1 MKKIA
6 MFMSAL
12 ALAFAFT
19 SCEEKP
25 DNGGNLDTVTEDGF
39 YVAGPATG
47 ATELTADYM
56 MAAGLNEVDGANRS
70 GMYEKYIA
78 LEANKDFELV
88 LYANGEQ
95 IRYGA
100 ALETFDVS
108 EKADNPTKDF
118 VIKRGVLSTGA
129 DAPAMKVA
137 ESGLYHIVLDLN
149 EANDLAFGAQIVLA
163 PVSWGYRGVN
173 GDWGWT
179 KMTASEFNAQTMTWT
194 VENVAVTSACA
205 FKFAYDGGWK
215 LDLDDAGKVKANT
228 NLGIDAE
235 AAGPLADNAL
245 VPNGKDISL
254 ERGNSYKFTLTWTL
268 KGGAIKN
275 GYTAKVEK
283 TGTIEIAETDY
294 SECQM
299 ELVGAGVA
307 EQTGSSADTAWS
319 WGQVLLA
326 SNDGKPAKSGSV
338 YTWTWSNV
346 QLTTDGWKIRTLN
359 AQASGGVNNFD
370 LGADKIDTANSVE
383 GTSTSGDIILA
394 AAGKYN
400 VTLAIDAA
408 ADTRTITIVAAE

>member
-25 DNGGNLDTVTEDGF
+25 DNGGNLDNVTEDGF

-100 ALETFDVS
+100 ALEAFDVS
-108 EKADNPTKDF
+108 EKADNPRD
-118 VIKRGVLSTGA
+118 VEVKRGVLVTGA
-129 DAPAMKVA
+129 DAPAMKVT

-163 PVSWGYRGVN
+163 PVQWGVRGAMN
-173 GDWGWT
+173 GWGF
-179 KMTASEFNAQTMTWT
+179 TAMPTPKFNQTTMTY
-194 VENVAVTSACA
+194 VLENCSVASTGA
-205 FKFAYDGGWK
+205 FKFAYGAGWK

-235 AAGPLADNAL
+235 AAGELGDNAL
-245 VPNGKDISL
+245 VPNGKDINIA
-254 ERGNSYKFTLTWTL
+254 RGIYKITLTWTL

-275 GYTAKVEK
+275 GYTATIEK
-283 TGTIEIAETDY
+283 TGTLEAVDY
-294 SECQM
+294 SNCQM

-326 SNDGKPAKSGSV
+326 SNDGKPAKNGDV

-359 AQASGGVNNFD
+359 AAETGGVASFD

-408 ADTRTITIVAAE
+408 ADTKTITIVAAE

>member
-25 DNGGNLDTVTEDGF
+25 DNGGNLDNVTEDGF

-100 ALETFDVS
+100 ALEAFDVS
-108 EKADNPTKDF
+108 EKADNPRN
-118 VIKRGVLSTGA
+118 VEVKRGVLVTGA

-163 PVSWGYRGVN
+163 PVQWGVRGAMN
-173 GDWGWT
+173 GWGF
-179 KMTASEFNAQTMTWT
+179 TAMPTPTFNQTTMTY
-194 VENVAVTSACA
+194 VLENCAVASTGA
-205 FKFAYDGGWK
+205 FKFAYGAGWK

-235 AAGPLADNAL
+235 AAGELGNNAL
-245 VPNGKDISL
+245 VPNGKDINIA
-254 ERGNSYKFTLTWTL
+254 RGIYKITLTWTL

-275 GYTAKVEK
+275 GYTATIEK
-283 TGTIEIAETDY
+283 TGTLEAVDY
-294 SECQM
+294 SNCQM
-299 ELVGAGVA
+299 ELVGSGVA

-326 SNDGKPAKSGSV
+326 SNDGKPAKNGDV

-359 AQASGGVNNFD
+359 AAETGGVASFD

>member
-25 DNGGNLDTVTEDGF
+25 DNGGNLDNVTEDGF

-100 ALETFDVS
+100 ALEAFDVS
-108 EKADNPTKDF
+108 EKADNPRN
-118 VIKRGVLSTGA
+118 VEVKRGVLVTGA

-163 PVSWGYRGVN
+163 PVQWGVRGAMN
-173 GDWGWT
+173 GWGF
-179 KMTASEFNAQTMTWT
+179 TAMPTPTFNQTTMTY
-194 VENVAVTSACA
+194 VLENCAVASTGA
-205 FKFAYDGGWK
+205 FKFAYGAGWK

-235 AAGPLADNAL
+235 AAGELGNNAL
-245 VPNGKDISL
+245 VPNGKDINIA
-254 ERGNSYKFTLTWTL
+254 RGIYKITLTWTL

-275 GYTAKVEK
+275 GYTATIEK
-283 TGTIEIAETDY
+283 TGTLEAVDY
-294 SECQM
+294 SNCQM
-299 ELVGAGVA
+299 ELVGSGVA

-326 SNDGKPAKSGSV
+326 SNDGKPAKNGDV

-359 AQASGGVNNFD
+359 AAETGGVASFD

-408 ADTRTITIVAAE
+408 ADTKTITIVAAE

>member
-1 MKKIA
+1 
-6 MFMSAL
+6 MSAL

-25 DNGGNLDTVTEDGF
+25 DNGGDLDNVTEDGF

-56 MAAGLNEVDGANRS
+56 MAAGLNEANPEVPNRS

-95 IRYGA
+95 VRYGA
-100 ALETFDVS
+100 VLETFDVS
-108 EKADNPTKDF
+108 EKTDNPTKDF

-149 EANDLAFGAQIVLA
+149 EAKDLAFGAQIVLA
-163 PVSWGYRGVN
+163 PVTWGYRGVN

-179 KMTASEFNAQTMTWT
+179 AMTGSEFNTKTMTWT
-194 VENVAVTSACA
+194 VENVAVTSACS

-235 AAGPLADNAL
+235 NEGALADNAL
-245 VPNGKDISL
+245 VPNGKNITL

-294 SECQM
+294 SACQM
-299 ELVGAGVA
+299 ELVGSGVA
-307 EQTGSSADTAWS
+307 EQTGSAADTAWS

-338 YTWTWSNV
+338 YTWTWNNV

-359 AQASGGVNNFD
+359 AAPSGNVNNFD
-370 LGADKIDTANSVE
+370 LGDGAVDKTASPNVQASADGNIYVT
-383 GTSTSGDIILA
+383 
-394 AAGKYN
+394 AGKYN
-400 VTLAIDAA
+400 ITLAIDAA
-408 ADTRTITIVAAE
+408 ADTKTITIVAAE

>member
-19 SCEEKP
+19 SCDENNQGDGGLDL
-25 DNGGNLDTVTEDGF
+25 DNVIEDGF

-47 ATELTADYM
+47 ATSLSADYM
-56 MAAGLNEVDGANRS
+56 MAAGLNEANSEVPNRS

-78 LEANKDFELV
+78 LEANKDFELL

-108 EKADNPTKDF
+108 EKTDNPKDIE
-118 VIKRGVLSTGA
+118 VKRGVLVTGA
-129 DAPAMKVA
+129 DAPAMKVS

-163 PVSWGYRGVN
+163 PVVWGVRGAMN
-173 GDWGWT
+173 GWGFT
-179 KMTASEFNAQTMTWT
+179 AMTEPEFNQTTMTW
-194 VENVAVTSACA
+194 VIENCAVTSAGA
-205 FKFAYDGGWK
+205 FKFAYGAGWK

-228 NLGIDAE
+228 NLGIEAD
-235 AAGPLADNAL
+235 AAGELGDNAL
-245 VPNGKDISL
+245 VPNGKDINIG
-254 ERGNSYKFTLTWTL
+254 RAIYKITLTWTL

-275 GYTAKVEK
+275 GYTATIEK
-283 TGTIEIAETDY
+283 TGNLEAADY
-294 SECQM
+294 SACQM

-307 EQTGSSADTAWS
+307 EQTGTTPDTAWS
-319 WGQVLLA
+319 WGNVLLA
-326 SNDGKPAKSGSV
+326 ANDGKPVKEGDV
-338 YTWTWSNV
+338 YTWSWNNV

-359 AQASGGVNNFD
+359 AAETGGIASFD
-370 LGADKIDTANSVE
+370 LGADKIDAANSVA

-394 AAGKYN
+394 AAGNYN
-400 VTLAIDAA
+400 VTLVIDAA
-408 ADTRTITIVAAE
+408 TDSKTITIVEAK

>member
-25 DNGGNLDTVTEDGF
+25 DNGGNLDNVTEDGF

-108 EKADNPTKDF
+108 EKADNPRN
-118 VIKRGVLSTGA
+118 VEVKRGVLVTGA

-163 PVSWGYRGVN
+163 PVQWGVRGAMN
-173 GDWGWT
+173 GWGF
-179 KMTASEFNAQTMTWT
+179 TAMPTPAFNQTTMTY
-194 VENVAVTSACA
+194 VLENCSVASTGA
-205 FKFAYDGGWK
+205 FKFAYGAGWK

-235 AAGPLADNAL
+235 AAGELGNNAL
-245 VPNGKDISL
+245 VPNGKDINIA
-254 ERGNSYKFTLTWTL
+254 RGIYKITLTWTL

-275 GYTAKVEK
+275 GYTATIEK
-283 TGTIEIAETDY
+283 TGTLEAVDY
-294 SECQM
+294 SNCQM

-326 SNDGKPAKSGSV
+326 SNDGKPAKNGDV

-359 AQASGGVNNFD
+359 AAETGGVASFD

-408 ADTRTITIVAAE
+408 ADTKTITIVAAE

>member
-25 DNGGNLDTVTEDGF
+25 DNGGNLDNVTEDGF

-56 MAAGLNEVDGANRS
+56 MAAGLNEANAEVPNRS

-100 ALETFDVS
+100 TLETFDVS
-108 EKADNPTKDF
+108 EKADNPRD
-118 VIKRGVLSTGA
+118 VVVKRGVLATGA
-129 DAPAMKVA
+129 DAPAMQVSK
-137 ESGLYHIVLDLN
+137 SGLYHIVLDLN

-163 PVSWGYRGVN
+163 PVTWGVRGAMN
-173 GDWGWT
+173 GWGFT
-179 KMTASEFNAQTMTWT
+179 AMTEPTFNSTTMTWAL
-194 VENVAVTSACA
+194 ENCAVSSAGA
-205 FKFAYDGGWK
+205 FKFAYGAGWK

-228 NLGIDAE
+228 NLGIEAD
-235 AAGPLADNAL
+235 AAGELGNNAL
-245 VPNGKDISL
+245 VPNGKDINIG
-254 ERGNSYKFTLTWTL
+254 RGIYKITLTWTL

-275 GYTAKVEK
+275 GYTATVEK
-283 TGTIEIAETDY
+283 TGNLEAADY
-294 SECQM
+294 SACQM
-299 ELVGAGVA
+299 ELVGSGVA

-326 SNDGKPAKSGSV
+326 SNDGKPAKSGDV

-346 QLTTDGWKIRTLN
+346 QLTADGWKIRTLN
-359 AQASGGVNNFD
+359 AAETGGIASFD
-370 LGADKIDTANSVE
+370 LGDGAVDKTASPNAQDSTDGNIYVTA
-383 GTSTSGDIILA
+383 GT
-394 AAGKYN
+394 YN
-400 VTLAIDAA
+400 ITLAIDAA
-408 ADTRTITIVAAE
+408 TDTKTVTIVAAE

>member
-25 DNGGNLDTVTEDGF
+25 DNGGNLDNVTEDGF

-108 EKADNPTKDF
+108 EKKENPTEEF

-173 GDWGWT
+173 GEWGWT

-307 EQTGSSADTAWS
+307 EQTGSSADTAWK

-359 AQASGGVNNFD
+359 AQATGGVNNFD
-370 LGADKIDTANSVE
+370 LGAEFIDKAASVAL
-383 GTSTSGDIILA
+383 TSESGDIKLA
-394 AAGKYN
+394 EAGTYN
-400 VTLAIDAA
+400 ISFVIDAA
-408 ADTRTITIVAAE
+408 ADTRKIVITAAN

>member
-25 DNGGNLDTVTEDGF
+25 DNGGNLDNVTEDGF

-108 EKADNPTKDF
+108 EKADNPRN
-118 VIKRGVLSTGA
+118 VEVKRGVLVTGA

-163 PVSWGYRGVN
+163 PVQWGVRGAMN
-173 GDWGWT
+173 GWGF
-179 KMTASEFNAQTMTWT
+179 TAMPTPAFNQTTMTY
-194 VENVAVTSACA
+194 VLENCAVASTGA
-205 FKFAYDGGWK
+205 FKFAYGAGWK

-235 AAGPLADNAL
+235 AAGELGNNAL
-245 VPNGKDISL
+245 VPNGKDINIA
-254 ERGNSYKFTLTWTL
+254 RGIYKITLTWTL

-275 GYTAKVEK
+275 GYTATIEK
-283 TGTIEIAETDY
+283 TGTLEAVDY
-294 SECQM
+294 SNCQM
-299 ELVGAGVA
+299 EVIGSGVA
-307 EQTGSSADTAWS
+307 EQEGATADASS
-319 WGQVLLA
+319 WGWGNVMLA
-326 SNDGKPAKSGSV
+326 GNDGKPVKNGDV
-338 YTWTWSNV
+338 YTWTWEKV
-346 QLTTDGWKIRTLN
+346 TLTTDGWKIRVLN
-359 AQASGGVNNFD
+359 AAESGGVASFD
-370 LGADKIDTANSVE
+370 LGDGAVDKTASTGVQESSDGNIYVTAGNYKVQLVIDSASDSKKIVITAAN
-383 GTSTSGDIILA
+383 
-394 AAGKYN
+394 
-400 VTLAIDAA
+400 
-408 ADTRTITIVAAE
+408 

>member
-25 DNGGNLDTVTEDGF
+25 DNGGNLDNVTEDGF

-100 ALETFDVS
+100 ALEAFDVS
-108 EKADNPTKDF
+108 EKSDNPRD
-118 VIKRGVLSTGA
+118 VEVKRGVLVTGA

-163 PVSWGYRGVN
+163 PVQWGVRGAMN
-173 GDWGWT
+173 GWGF
-179 KMTASEFNAQTMTWT
+179 TAMPTPTFNQTTMTY
-194 VENVAVTSACA
+194 VLENCAVASTGA
-205 FKFAYDGGWK
+205 FKFAYGAGWK

-235 AAGPLADNAL
+235 AAGELGNNAL
-245 VPNGKDISL
+245 VPNGKDINIA
-254 ERGNSYKFTLTWTL
+254 RGIYKITLTWTL

-275 GYTAKVEK
+275 GYTATIEK
-283 TGTIEIAETDY
+283 TGTLEAVDY
-294 SECQM
+294 SNCQM

-326 SNDGKPAKSGSV
+326 SNDGKPAKNGDV

-359 AQASGGVNNFD
+359 AAETGGVASFD

-383 GTSTSGDIILA
+383 GTSTSGDIKLA

-408 ADTRTITIVAAE
+408 ADTKTITIVAAE

>member
-1 MKKIA
+1 MKRIA

-19 SCEEKP
+19 SCDKSGKG
-25 DNGGNLDTVTEDGF
+25 DTNLDNVTEDGF
-39 YVAGPATG
+39 YVTGAATG
-47 ATELTADYM
+47 STELTADYM
-56 MAAGLNEVDGANRS
+56 MAAGLNEVDGQSRG
-70 GMYEKYIA
+70 GMFEKYIA

-100 ALETFDVS
+100 ALETFDVA
-108 EKADNPTKDF
+108 EKQDNPAEEF

-129 DAPAMKVA
+129 DAPAMKVT

-149 EANDLAFGAQIVLA
+149 EANDLTFGAQIVLA
-163 PVSWGYRGVN
+163 PVTWGYRGVN

-179 KMTASEFNAQTMTWT
+179 KMTGSEFNANTMTWT
-194 VENVAVTSACA
+194 VENVAVTSACS

-235 AAGPLADNAL
+235 AEGALADNAL
-245 VPNGKDISL
+245 VPNGKNITL

-283 TGTIEIAETDY
+283 TGTIEIEEVDY
-294 SECQM
+294 SACQM
-299 ELVGAGVA
+299 ELVGSGVA
-307 EQTGSSADTAWS
+307 EQTGSTADTAWS

-338 YTWTWSNV
+338 YTWTWNNV
-346 QLTTDGWKIRTLN
+346 QLTTEGWKIRTLN
-359 AQASGGVNNFD
+359 AAASGGVNNFD
-370 LGADKIDTANSVE
+370 LGANAIDTANSVPE
-383 GTSTSGDIILA
+383 TSTDGDIILKE
-394 AAGKYN
+394 AGKYN

-408 ADTRTITIVAAE
+408 ADTKTITIVAAE

>member
-12 ALAFAFT
+12 ALAFTFT

-25 DNGGNLDTVTEDGF
+25 DNGGNLDNVTEDGF

-108 EKADNPTKDF
+108 EKADNPRN
-118 VIKRGVLSTGA
+118 VEVKRGVLVTGA

-137 ESGLYHIVLDLN
+137 QSGLYHIVLDLN

-163 PVSWGYRGVN
+163 PVQWGVRGAMN
-173 GDWGWT
+173 GWGF
-179 KMTASEFNAQTMTWT
+179 TAMPTPTFNQTTMTY
-194 VENVAVTSACA
+194 VLENCAVASTGA
-205 FKFAYDGGWK
+205 FKFAYGAGWK

-235 AAGPLADNAL
+235 GAGELGNNAL
-245 VPNGKDISL
+245 VPNGKDINII
-254 ERGNSYKFTLTWTL
+254 RGIYKITLTWTL

-275 GYTAKVEK
+275 GYTASIEK
-283 TGTIEIAETDY
+283 TGNLEAVDY
-294 SECQM
+294 SNCQM
-299 ELVGAGVA
+299 ELIGSGIA
-307 EQTGSSADTAWS
+307 EQEGATADASSWN
-319 WGQVLLA
+319 WGNVMLA
-326 SNDGKPAKSGSV
+326 GNDGKPVKSGDV
-338 YTWTWSNV
+338 YTWTWEKV
-346 QLTTDGWKIRTLN
+346 TLTTDGWKVRVLN
-359 AQASGGVNNFD
+359 AAESGGVASFD
-370 LGADKIDTANSVE
+370 LGNAAVDSAASTGVQESSDGNIYVTAGNYKVQLMIDSASDSKKIVITAAN
-383 GTSTSGDIILA
+383 
-394 AAGKYN
+394 
-400 VTLAIDAA
+400 
-408 ADTRTITIVAAE
+408 

>member
-25 DNGGNLDTVTEDGF
+25 DNGDNLDNVTEDGF

-100 ALETFDVS
+100 ALEAFDVS
-108 EKADNPTKDF
+108 EKADNPRN
-118 VIKRGVLSTGA
+118 VEVKRGVLVTGA

-163 PVSWGYRGVN
+163 PVQWGVRGAMN
-173 GDWGWT
+173 GWGF
-179 KMTASEFNAQTMTWT
+179 TAMPTPKFNQTTMTY
-194 VENVAVTSACA
+194 VLENCAVASTGA
-205 FKFAYDGGWK
+205 FKFAYGAGWK

-235 AAGPLADNAL
+235 AAGELGNNAL
-245 VPNGKDISL
+245 VPNGKDINIA
-254 ERGNSYKFTLTWTL
+254 RGIYKITLTWTL

-275 GYTAKVEK
+275 GYTATIEK
-283 TGTIEIAETDY
+283 TGTLEAVDY
-294 SECQM
+294 SNCQM

-326 SNDGKPAKSGSV
+326 SNDGKPAKSGDV

-359 AQASGGVNNFD
+359 AAETGGVASFD

-408 ADTRTITIVAAE
+408 ADTKTITIVAAE

>member
-25 DNGGNLDTVTEDGF
+25 DNGGNLDNVTEDGF

-100 ALETFDVS
+100 TLEAFDVS
-108 EKADNPTKDF
+108 DKGENPKD
-118 VIKRGVLSTGA
+118 VEVKRGVLVTGA

-149 EANDLAFGAQIVLA
+149 EANDLVFGAQIVLA
-163 PVSWGYRGVN
+163 PVQWGVRGAMN
-173 GDWGWT
+173 DWGF
-179 KMTASEFNAQTMTWT
+179 TAMPTPAFNQTTMTY
-194 VENVAVTSACA
+194 VLENCAVASTGA
-205 FKFAYDGGWK
+205 FKFAYGAGWK

-235 AAGPLADNAL
+235 AAGELGNNAL
-245 VPNGKDISL
+245 VPNGKDINIA
-254 ERGNSYKFTLTWTL
+254 RGIYKITLTWTL

-275 GYTAKVEK
+275 GYTATIEK
-283 TGTIEIAETDY
+283 TGTLEAVDY
-294 SECQM
+294 SNCQM

-326 SNDGKPAKSGSV
+326 SNDGKPAKNGDV

-359 AQASGGVNNFD
+359 AAETGGVAKFD

-408 ADTRTITIVAAE
+408 ADTKTITIVAAE

>member
-25 DNGGNLDTVTEDGF
+25 DNGGNLDNVTEDGF

-56 MAAGLNEVDGANRS
+56 MAAGLNEANAEVPNRS

-100 ALETFDVS
+100 KLETFDVS
-108 EKADNPTKDF
+108 EKADNPRD
-118 VIKRGVLSTGA
+118 VVVKRGVLATGA
-129 DAPAMKVA
+129 DAPAMQVSK
-137 ESGLYHIVLDLN
+137 SGLYHIVLDLN

-163 PVSWGYRGVN
+163 PVTWGVRGAMN
-173 GDWGWT
+173 GWGFT
-179 KMTASEFNAQTMTWT
+179 AMTEPTFNSTTMTW
-194 VENVAVTSACA
+194 VLENCAVSSAGA
-205 FKFAYDGGWK
+205 FKFAYGAGWK

-228 NLGIDAE
+228 NLGIEAD
-235 AAGPLADNAL
+235 AAGELGNNAL
-245 VPNGKDISL
+245 VPNGKDINIG
-254 ERGNSYKFTLTWTL
+254 RGIYKITLTWTL

-275 GYTAKVEK
+275 GYTATVEK
-283 TGTIEIAETDY
+283 TGNLEAADY
-294 SECQM
+294 SACQM
-299 ELVGAGVA
+299 ELVGSGVA

-326 SNDGKPAKSGSV
+326 SNDGKPAKSGDV

-346 QLTTDGWKIRTLN
+346 QLTADGWKIRTLN
-359 AQASGGVNNFD
+359 AAETGGIASFD
-370 LGADKIDTANSVE
+370 LGDGAVDKAASPNAQDSTDGNIYVTA
-383 GTSTSGDIILA
+383 GT
-394 AAGKYN
+394 YN
-400 VTLAIDAA
+400 ITLAIDAA
-408 ADTRTITIVAAE
+408 TDTKTVTIVAAE

>member
-25 DNGGNLDTVTEDGF
+25 DNGGNLDNVTEDGF

-129 DAPAMKVA
+129 DAPAMKVT

-163 PVSWGYRGVN
+163 PVQWGVRGAMN
-173 GDWGWT
+173 GWGF
-179 KMTASEFNAQTMTWT
+179 TAMPTPAFNQTTMTY
-194 VENVAVTSACA
+194 VLENCAVASTGA
-205 FKFAYDGGWK
+205 FKFAYGAGWK

-235 AAGPLADNAL
+235 AAGELGDNAL
-245 VPNGKDISL
+245 VPNGKDINIA
-254 ERGNSYKFTLTWTL
+254 RGIYKITLTWTL

-275 GYTAKVEK
+275 GYTATIEK
-283 TGTIEIAETDY
+283 TGTLEAVDY
-294 SECQM
+294 SNCQM

-326 SNDGKPAKSGSV
+326 SNDGKPAKNGDV